1 MTAVVVPSPTEA
13 VFDSATGALKPR
25 WHSFFKSQA
34 TSANLA
40 NTALAGS
47 VNASGHLQLAALEQ
61 IETESVTITFA
72 DNAAYPIV
80 INAPVAWTI
89 DSVSTKCTTGTCTA
103 ALSIN
108 GVALGGGSTAVSTT
122 LVTTLH
128 TTANVL
134 PLAGKLELTLS
145 ANAAAEY
152 VIVTL
157 KIRRSF
163 AVQS

>member
-1 MTAVVVPSPTEA
+1 MPITLPTPSEP
-13 VFDSATGALKPR
+13 VFDVKTGKMPPS
-25 WHSFFKSQA
+25 WHRYF
-34 TSANLA
+34 TNITRGA
-40 NTALAGS
+40 NTASTAIGRLPG
-47 VNASGHLQLAALEQ
+47 ASGVLQIPATQQ
-61 IETESVTITFA
+61 IESESVLITFA
-72 DNAAYPIV
+72 DNAAYPLV

-89 DSVSTKCTTGTCTA
+89 DSVTTQCTTGTCTA
-103 ALSIN
+103 TVKIN

-122 LVTTLH
+122 LATTLH

-152 VIVTL
+152 VTVTL
-157 KIRRSF
+157 KIRRTF